1 MTTRKL
7 GHPPT
12 PVNESRRLAALLE
25 LELLDTPAEAMFDN
39 ITALAAQICETPIAL
54 ISLVDAERQWFKSR
68 QGLGASETP
77 RELAFCAHAINGEA
91 LFEVENALLDPRFRH
106 NPLVTGAPDI
116 RFYAGMPL
124 ADGEGHNLGT
134 LCVIDRQPRQLS
146 GQQKDALRL
155 LAQQT
160 ISLFELR
167 LQTRRQQEQ
176 AALHKAILSSVGTAV
191 LVTDMEGV
199 IRQASPGVHPLLG
212 YEVGALVGQS
222 LELVLP
228 DQGRQQRPDPSGPFT
243 GPGVEQASLHELN
256 ARHRKG
262 QRIPVLFSLAPIAM
276 DGSPQLGYLCILND
290 LSYREEAL
298 QRLQHIAGQLPGV
311 VYQFQLRSDGRSC
324 FPYASEGLQDV
335 YGLLPEQVREDASL
349 VFARIHPD
357 DLPTVTASIQESA
370 DSLSVWHREYRFLH
384 PAKGLI
390 WLEGRAA
397 PQRRADDSIL
407 WHGFITDI
415 TQRKRLEQMKSEFV
429 STVSH
434 ELRTP
439 LTSIA
444 GSLGLINGEVLGPV
458 PAAMREMLLIAQNNS
473 QRLRQLIDDL
483 LDMDKLLA
491 GKMSFIPQ
499 LLDLDHLLAE
509 CAASHQGFARQ
520 HEVQLRYT
528 GGPAAQVMAD
538 PLRLQQVLSNL
549 LSNALKFSPAGSQV
563 VLYTQAMGGRI
574 RTAVADQGPGIPAEF
589 VDRLFEKFSQ
599 ADASDRRQ
607 KGGTGLG
614 LAISKELIER
624 MGGVIGFY
632 PRPEGGSVFWIE
644 LPAQRQGDP
653 VAPPA
658 ACEEDDHG

>member
-1 MTTRKL
+1 MRTRKSP

-12 PVNESRRLAALLE
+12 PSNESSRLAALLRF
-25 LELLDTPAEAMFDN
+25 ELLDTPAEAMFDN

-68 QGLGASETP
+68 QGLDARETP
-77 RELAFCAHAINGEA
+77 RELAFCAHAINGET
-91 LFEVENALLDPRFRH
+91 LFEVENALLDPRFRD

-124 ADGEGHNLGT
+124 ADSEGHNLGT

-146 GQQKDALRL
+146 VQQKGALKL
-155 LAQQT
+155 LAQQA
-160 ISLFELR
+160 INLFELR
-167 LQTRRQQEQ
+167 LQTQQQQEQ

-191 LVTDMEGV
+191 LITDMAGV
-199 IRQASPGVHPLLG
+199 IRQASPGVLPLLG
-212 YEVGALVGQS
+212 YEVDALVGQS
-222 LELVLP
+222 LGLVLP
-228 DQGRQQRPDPSGPFT
+228 DEERQLQPDPVRPSFNCGS
-243 GPGVEQASLHELN
+243 EQASLHELR

-276 DGSPQLGYLCILND
+276 DGSAQMGYLCILND

-298 QRLQHIAGQLPGV
+298 QRLQHIAEQLPGV
-311 VYQFQLRSDGRSC
+311 VYQFQLYSDGRSC
-324 FPYASEGLQDV
+324 FPYASEGLRDV
-335 YGLLPEQVREDASL
+335 YGLQPEEVREDASS

-357 DLPTVTASIQESA
+357 DLLDVTASIQASA
-370 DSLSVWHREYRFLH
+370 EHLSVWHREYRFLH
-384 PAKGLI
+384 PIKGLI
-390 WLEGRAA
+390 WLEGRAM
-397 PQRRADDSIL
+397 PQPRADDSIL
-407 WHGFITDI
+407 WHGFVTDI
-415 TQRKRLEQMKSEFV
+415 TQRKHLEQMKNEFV

-444 GSLGLINGEVLGPV
+444 GSLGLINGEALGPV
-458 PAAMREMLLIAQNNS
+458 PNAMREMLSIAQSNS

-491 GKMSFIPQ
+491 GKMNFIPQ
-499 LLDLDHLLAE
+499 QLDIDSFLAE
-509 CAASHQGFARQ
+509 CVTSHQGFARQ
-520 HEVQLRYT
+520 HDVQLTYT
-528 GGPAAQVMAD
+528 GGPVAQITAD
-538 PLRLQQVLSNL
+538 PMRLQQVLSNL

-563 VLYTQAMGGRI
+563 LLSAQELGGQIRI
-574 RTAVADQGPGIPAEF
+574 LVVDQGPGVPAEF

-624 MGGVIGFY
+624 MGGCIGFY
-632 PRPEGGSVFWIE
+632 PRPGGGSVFWAE
-644 LPAQRQGDP
+644 LPALFQD
-653 VAPPA
+653 
-658 ACEEDDHG
+658 ETL

>member
-1 MTTRKL
+1 MRTRKSP

-12 PVNESRRLAALLE
+12 PSNESSRLAALLRF
-25 LELLDTPAEAMFDN
+25 ELLDTPAEAMFDN

-68 QGLGASETP
+68 QGLDARETP
-77 RELAFCAHAINGEA
+77 RELAFCAHAINGET
-91 LFEVENALLDPRFRH
+91 LFEVENALLDPRFRD

-124 ADGEGHNLGT
+124 ADSEGHNLGT

-146 GQQKDALRL
+146 VQQKGALKL
-155 LAQQT
+155 LAQQA
-160 ISLFELR
+160 INLFELR
-167 LQTRRQQEQ
+167 LQTWQQQEQ

-191 LVTDMEGV
+191 LITDMAGV
-199 IRQASPGVHPLLG
+199 IRQASPGVLPLLG
-212 YEVGALVGQS
+212 YEVDALVGQS
-222 LELVLP
+222 LGLVLP
-228 DQGRQQRPDPSGPFT
+228 DEERQLQPDPVRPSFNCGS
-243 GPGVEQASLHELN
+243 EQASLHELR

-276 DGSPQLGYLCILND
+276 DGSAQMGYLCILND

-298 QRLQHIAGQLPGV
+298 QRLQHIAEQLPGV
-311 VYQFQLRSDGRSC
+311 VYQFQLYSDGRSC
-324 FPYASEGLQDV
+324 FPYASEGLRDV
-335 YGLLPEQVREDASL
+335 YGLQPEEVREDASS

-357 DLPTVTASIQESA
+357 DLLAVTASIQTSA
-370 DSLSVWHREYRFLH
+370 EHLSVWHREYRFLH
-384 PAKGLI
+384 PIKGLI
-390 WLEGRAA
+390 WLEGRAM
-397 PQRRADDSIL
+397 PQPRADDSIL

-415 TQRKRLEQMKSEFV
+415 TQRKHLEQMKNEFV

-444 GSLGLINGEVLGPV
+444 GSLGLINGEALGPV
-458 PAAMREMLLIAQNNS
+458 PNAMREMLSIAQSNS

-491 GKMSFIPQ
+491 GKMNFIPQ
-499 LLDLDHLLAE
+499 QLDIDSFLAE
-509 CAASHQGFARQ
+509 CVTSHQGFARQ
-520 HEVQLRYT
+520 HDVQLTYT
-528 GGPAAQVMAD
+528 GGPVAQITAD
-538 PLRLQQVLSNL
+538 PMRLQQVLSNL

-563 VLYTQAMGGRI
+563 LLSAQELGGQIRI
-574 RTAVADQGPGIPAEF
+574 LVVDQGPGVPAEF

-614 LAISKELIER
+614 LAISKELMER
-624 MGGVIGFY
+624 MGGCIGFY
-632 PRPEGGSVFWIE
+632 PRPGGGSVFWVE
-644 LPAQRQGDP
+644 LPALFQD
-653 VAPPA
+653 
-658 ACEEDDHG
+658 ETL

>member
-1 MTTRKL
+1 MTTRKSP

-12 PVNESRRLAALLE
+12 PSNESSRLAALLRF
-25 LELLDTPAEAMFDN
+25 ELLDTPAEAMFDN

-68 QGLGASETP
+68 QGLDARETP
-77 RELAFCAHAINGEA
+77 RELAFCAHAINGET
-91 LFEVENALLDPRFRH
+91 LFEVENALLDPRFRD

-124 ADGEGHNLGT
+124 ADSEGHNLGT

-146 GQQKDALRL
+146 VQQKGALKL
-155 LAQQT
+155 LAQQA
-160 ISLFELR
+160 INLFELR
-167 LQTRRQQEQ
+167 SQTRQQQEQ

-191 LVTDMEGV
+191 LITDMAGV
-199 IRQASPGVHPLLG
+199 IRQASPGVLPLLG
-212 YEVGALVGQS
+212 YEVDALVGQS
-222 LELVLP
+222 LGLVLP
-228 DQGRQQRPDPSGPFT
+228 DEERQLQPDPVRPSFNCGS
-243 GPGVEQASLHELN
+243 EQASLHELR

-276 DGSPQLGYLCILND
+276 DGSAQMGYLCILND

-298 QRLQHIAGQLPGV
+298 QRLQHIAEQLPGV
-311 VYQFQLRSDGRSC
+311 VYQFQLYSDGRSC
-324 FPYASEGLQDV
+324 FPYASEGLRDV
-335 YGLLPEQVREDASL
+335 YGLQPEEVREDASS

-357 DLPTVTASIQESA
+357 DLLAVTASIQTSA
-370 DSLSVWHREYRFLH
+370 EHLSVWHREYRFLH
-384 PAKGLI
+384 PIKGLI
-390 WLEGRAA
+390 WLEGRAM
-397 PQRRADDSIL
+397 PQPRADDSIL

-415 TQRKRLEQMKSEFV
+415 TQRKHLEQMKNEFV

-444 GSLGLINGEVLGPV
+444 GSLGLINGEALGPV
-458 PAAMREMLLIAQNNS
+458 PNAMREMLSIAQSNS

-499 LLDLDHLLAE
+499 QLDIDSFLAE
-509 CAASHQGFARQ
+509 CVTSHQGFARQ
-520 HEVQLRYT
+520 HDVQLSYT
-528 GGPAAQVMAD
+528 GGPVAQVTAD
-538 PLRLQQVLSNL
+538 PMRLQQVLSNL

-563 VLYTQAMGGRI
+563 LLSAQALGGQIRI
-574 RTAVADQGPGIPAEF
+574 LVVDQGPGVPAEF

-614 LAISKELIER
+614 LAISKELMER
-624 MGGVIGFY
+624 MGGCIGFY
-632 PRPEGGSVFWIE
+632 PRPGGGSVFWVE
-644 LPAQRQGDP
+644 LPALFQD
-653 VAPPA
+653 
-658 ACEEDDHG
+658 ETL

>member
-1 MTTRKL
+1 MTTRKSP

-12 PVNESRRLAALLE
+12 PSNESSRLAALLRF
-25 LELLDTPAEAMFDN
+25 ELLDTPAEAMFDN

-68 QGLGASETP
+68 QGLDARETP
-77 RELAFCAHAINGEA
+77 RELAFCAHAINGET
-91 LFEVENALLDPRFRH
+91 LFEVENALLDPRFRD

-124 ADGEGHNLGT
+124 ADSEGHNLGT

-146 GQQKDALRL
+146 VQQKGALKL
-155 LAQQT
+155 LAQQA
-160 ISLFELR
+160 INLFELR
-167 LQTRRQQEQ
+167 LQTWQQQEQ

-191 LVTDMEGV
+191 LITDMAGV
-199 IRQASPGVHPLLG
+199 IRQASPGVLPLLG
-212 YEVGALVGQS
+212 YEVDALVGQS
-222 LELVLP
+222 LGLVLA
-228 DQGRQQRPDPSGPFT
+228 DEERQLQPDPVRPSFNCGS
-243 GPGVEQASLHELN
+243 EQASLHELR

-276 DGSPQLGYLCILND
+276 DGSAQMGYLCILND

-298 QRLQHIAGQLPGV
+298 QRLQHIAEQLPGV
-311 VYQFQLRSDGRSC
+311 VYQFQLYSDGRSC
-324 FPYASEGLQDV
+324 FPYASEGLRDV
-335 YGLLPEQVREDASL
+335 YGLQPEEVRDDASS

-357 DLPTVTASIQESA
+357 DLLDVTASIQASA
-370 DSLSVWHREYRFLH
+370 EHLSVWHREYRFLH
-384 PAKGLI
+384 PIKGLI
-390 WLEGRAA
+390 WLEGRAM
-397 PQRRADDSIL
+397 PQPRADDSIL

-415 TQRKRLEQMKSEFV
+415 TQRKHLEQMKNEFV

-444 GSLGLINGEVLGPV
+444 GSLGLINGEALGPV
-458 PAAMREMLLIAQNNS
+458 PNAMREMLSIAQSNS

-491 GKMSFIPQ
+491 GKMNFIPQ
-499 LLDLDHLLAE
+499 QLDIDSFLAE
-509 CAASHQGFARQ
+509 CVTSHQGFARQ
-520 HEVQLRYT
+520 HDVQLTYT
-528 GGPAAQVMAD
+528 GGPVAQITAD
-538 PLRLQQVLSNL
+538 PMRLQQVLSNL

-563 VLYTQAMGGRI
+563 LLSAQELGGQIRI
-574 RTAVADQGPGIPAEF
+574 LVVDEGPGVPAEF

-624 MGGVIGFY
+624 MGGCIGFY
-632 PRPEGGSVFWIE
+632 PRPGGGSVFWVE
-644 LPAQRQGDP
+644 LPALFQD
-653 VAPPA
+653 
-658 ACEEDDHG
+658 ETL